1 MKYLYLRDGFDLQNS
16 SRLLQNFWLML
27 DDALE
32 NGYLMKILIILLLL
46 AILLITCLGREIIA
60 FAKF

>member
-1 MKYLYLRDGFDLQNS
+1 MKYMYLRDGFDLQNS

-46 AILLITCLGREIIA
+46 AILLITCLGREIIV

>member
-1 MKYLYLRDGFDLQNS
+1 M
-16 SRLLQNFWLML
+16 LLQNFWLML

-46 AILLITCLGREIIA
+46 AILLITCLGQEIIA
-60 FAKF
+60 IAKF

>member
-1 MKYLYLRDGFDLQNS
+1 MKYMYLRDGFDLQNS